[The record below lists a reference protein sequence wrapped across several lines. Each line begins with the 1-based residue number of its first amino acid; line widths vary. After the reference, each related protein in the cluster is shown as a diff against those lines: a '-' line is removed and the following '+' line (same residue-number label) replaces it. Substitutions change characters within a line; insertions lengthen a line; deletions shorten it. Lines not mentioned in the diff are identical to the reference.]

1 MSHPEFPALPVN
13 PALLAKHNIYIM
25 NINRSSR
32 YIPLVA
38 AIGVVVGII
47 IGTFFANRFSGNR
60 LNIINTSSNKLN
72 DLLHIIDDQYVDT
85 VDIPNIV
92 EQAMPK
98 LLEELDP
105 HSTYIGAKEAKT
117 ANDDLKGSFSGIG
130 VQFTIRTDTVRITS
144 IIKGGPSEKV
154 GLLAGDKLISVD
166 GEPYVGKVVT
176 NEETMHRLKGEGG
189 TQVKLGI
196 LRNDSPKPLY
206 FTIVRGDIPIK
217 SIDATYMINK
227 ELGYIKIKSFGETT
241 YAELLTSLAEL
252 ETEGFKGLIIDL
264 RGNGGGYLA
273 SAIQMINEFLPKERL
288 IVYTQGRRVKKEEYY
303 SDGRGSYDDIP
314 LIVLIDELS
323 ASAAEIFSGAIQDN
337 DRGVIIGRRSFGK
350 GLVQQPVEFSDHSI
364 LRLTIARY
372 YTPSGRCIQKPY
384 TKGHS
389 REEYEMDII
398 TRYEHGEFFNEDSIH
413 QNGEKYYTRLGRVVY
428 GGGGIMPDYF
438 VAEDTTK
445 ITTYYAEVS
454 NKGLI
459 AQFCFEY
466 VDANRKAMS
475 KLEKADDIVRYLRK
489 QLVMDKFIKF
499 CDDKGVKRR
508 NNMILT
514 SQHLLERAVYS
525 GIVYYML
532 DTNEYMEYT
541 NRDDATIIKAI
552 DVFKKGECRPKAPAK
567 ENKAKDKQKKV
578 AKAECSEFLKTP
590 GSRFYISL
598 S

>member
-1 MSHPEFPALPVN
+1 
-13 PALLAKHNIYIM
+13 M

-32 YIPLVA
+32 YIPIVA
-38 AIGVVVGII
+38 ALGVVVGII

-105 HSTYIGAKEAKT
+105 HSTYISAKEAKT
-117 ANDDLKGSFSGIG
+117 VNDDLKGSFSGIG
-130 VQFTIRTDTVRITS
+130 VQFTIRTDTVRITN

-154 GLLAGDKLISVD
+154 GLIAGDKIISID
-166 GEPYVGKVVT
+166 GEPYVGKIVT
-176 NEETMHRLKGEGG
+176 NEETMHRLKGENG
-189 TQVKLGI
+189 TKVKLGI
-196 LRNDSPKPLY
+196 LRDTSAKPLY
-206 FTIVRGDIPIK
+206 FTIVRGNIPIK

-241 YAELLTSLAEL
+241 YAELLSSLAEL
-252 ETEGFKGLIIDL
+252 ETEGFRGLVIDL
-264 RGNGGGYLA
+264 RGNGGGYLNA
-273 SAIQMINEFLPKERL
+273 AIQMINEFLPKNRL

-303 SDGRGSYDDIP
+303 SNGQGSYEDIP
-314 LIVLIDELS
+314 LIVLTDEFS

-337 DRGVIIGRRSFGK
+337 DRGVIIGRRTFGK
-350 GLVQQPVEFSDHSI
+350 GLVQQPIDFTDGSM
-364 LRLTIARY
+364 LRLTVARY

-384 TKGHS
+384 VKGHS
-389 REEYEMDII
+389 RDEYDMDLI

-413 QNGEKYYTRLGRVVY
+413 QSGEQYFTRIGRVVY
-428 GGGGIMPDYF
+428 GGGGIMPDFF

-445 ITTYYAEVS
+445 ITAYYAEVNS
-454 NKGLI
+454 KGLI

-466 VDANRKAMS
+466 ADGNRKAMS
-475 KLEKADDIVRYLRK
+475 KMETADEIIHYLRK
-489 QLVMDKFIKF
+489 QMIMDKFIRF
-499 CDDKGVKRR
+499 CDSKGVKRR

-532 DTNEYMEYT
+532 DMNEYIEYL
-541 NRDDATIIKAI
+541 NRDDATVLKAI
-552 DVFKKGECRPKAPAK
+552 DVFKKGEYRPIAPTGMAN
-567 ENKAKDKQKKV
+567 NKKK
-578 AKAECSEFLKTP
+578 K
-590 GSRFYISL
+590 
-598 S
+598 

>member
-1 MSHPEFPALPVN
+1 
-13 PALLAKHNIYIM
+13 M

-32 YIPLVA
+32 YIPIVA
-38 AIGVVVGII
+38 ALGVVVGII

-105 HSTYIGAKEAKT
+105 HSTYISAKEAKT
-117 ANDDLKGSFSGIG
+117 VNDDLKGSFSGIG
-130 VQFTIRTDTVRITS
+130 VQFTIRTDTVRITN

-154 GLLAGDKLISVD
+154 GLIAGDKIISID
-166 GEPYVGKVVT
+166 GEPYVGKIVT
-176 NEETMHRLKGEGG
+176 NEETMHRLKGENG
-189 TQVKLGI
+189 TKVKLGI
-196 LRNDSPKPLY
+196 LRDTSAKPLY
-206 FTIVRGDIPIK
+206 FTIVRGNIPIK

-241 YAELLTSLAEL
+241 YAELLSSLAEL
-252 ETEGFKGLIIDL
+252 ETEGFRGLVIDL
-264 RGNGGGYLA
+264 RGNGGGYLNA
-273 SAIQMINEFLPKERL
+273 AIQMINEFLPKNRL

-303 SDGRGSYDDIP
+303 SNGQGSYEDIP
-314 LIVLIDELS
+314 LIVLTDEFS

-337 DRGVIIGRRSFGK
+337 DRGVIIGRRTFGK
-350 GLVQQPVEFSDHSI
+350 GLVQQPIDFTDGSM
-364 LRLTIARY
+364 LRLTVARY

-384 TKGHS
+384 VKGHS
-389 REEYEMDII
+389 RDEYDMDLI

-413 QNGEKYYTRLGRVVY
+413 QSGEQYFTRIGRVVY
-428 GGGGIMPDYF
+428 GGGGIMPDFF

-445 ITTYYAEVS
+445 ITAYYAEVNS
-454 NKGLI
+454 KGLI

-466 VDANRKAMS
+466 ADGNRKAMS
-475 KLEKADDIVRYLRK
+475 KMETADEIIHYLRK
-489 QLVMDKFIKF
+489 QMIMDKFIRF
-499 CDDKGVKRR
+499 CDSKGVKRR

-525 GIVYYML
+525 GIIYYML
-532 DTNEYMEYT
+532 DMNEYIEYL
-541 NRDDATIIKAI
+541 NRDDATVLKAI
-552 DVFKKGECRPKAPAK
+552 DVFKKGEYRPIAPTGMTN
-567 ENKAKDKQKKV
+567 NKKK
-578 AKAECSEFLKTP
+578 K
-590 GSRFYISL
+590 
-598 S
+598 

>member
-1 MSHPEFPALPVN
+1 
-13 PALLAKHNIYIM
+13 M

-32 YIPLVA
+32 YIPIVA
-38 AIGVVVGII
+38 ALGVVVGII

-105 HSTYIGAKEAKT
+105 HSTYISAKEAKT
-117 ANDDLKGSFSGIG
+117 VNDDLKGSFSGIG
-130 VQFTIRTDTVRITS
+130 VQFTIRTDTVRITN

-154 GLLAGDKLISVD
+154 GLIAGDKIISID
-166 GEPYVGKVVT
+166 GEPYVGKIVT
-176 NEETMHRLKGEGG
+176 NEETMHRLKGENG
-189 TQVKLGI
+189 TKVKLGI
-196 LRNDSPKPLY
+196 LRDTSAKPLY
-206 FTIVRGDIPIK
+206 FTIVRGNIPIK

-241 YAELLTSLAEL
+241 YAELLSSLAEL
-252 ETEGFKGLIIDL
+252 ETEGFRGLVIDL
-264 RGNGGGYLA
+264 RGNGGGYLNA
-273 SAIQMINEFLPKERL
+273 AIQMINEFLPKNRL

-303 SDGRGSYDDIP
+303 SNGQGSYEDIP
-314 LIVLIDELS
+314 LIVLTDEFS

-337 DRGVIIGRRSFGK
+337 DRGVIIGRRTFGK
-350 GLVQQPVEFSDHSI
+350 GLVQQPIDFTDGSM
-364 LRLTIARY
+364 LRLTVARY

-384 TKGHS
+384 VKGHS
-389 REEYEMDII
+389 RDEYDMDLI

-413 QNGEKYYTRLGRVVY
+413 QSGEQYFTRIGRVVY
-428 GGGGIMPDYF
+428 GGGGIMPDFF

-445 ITTYYAEVS
+445 ITAYYAEVNS
-454 NKGLI
+454 KGLI

-466 VDANRKAMS
+466 ADGNRKAMS
-475 KLEKADDIVRYLRK
+475 KMKTADEIIHYLRK
-489 QLVMDKFIKF
+489 QMIMDKFIRF
-499 CDDKGVKRR
+499 CDSKGVKRR

-532 DTNEYMEYT
+532 DMNEYIEYL
-541 NRDDATIIKAI
+541 NRDDATVLKAI
-552 DVFKKGECRPKAPAK
+552 EVFKKGEYRPVAPTGIASS
-567 ENKAKDKQKKV
+567 KK
-578 AKAECSEFLKTP
+578 KK
-590 GSRFYISL
+590 
-598 S
+598 

>member
-1 MSHPEFPALPVN
+1 
-13 PALLAKHNIYIM
+13 M

-38 AIGVVVGII
+38 AAGVVVGII

-130 VQFTIRTDTVRITS
+130 VQFTIRTDTVRITN

-154 GLLAGDKLISVD
+154 GLIAGDKIISVD
-166 GEPYVGKVVT
+166 GEPYVGKIVT
-176 NEETMHRLKGEGG
+176 NEETMHRLKGEKG
-189 TQVKLGI
+189 TQVKLGV
-196 LRNDSPKPLY
+196 LRNGAKKPLS

-241 YAELLTSLAEL
+241 YAELLSSLSQLQE
-252 ETEGFKGLIIDL
+252 EGFRGLVIDL

-273 SAIQMINEFLPKERL
+273 AAIQMINEFLPKDRL
-288 IVYTQGRRVKKEEYY
+288 IVYTQGRRFKKEEYF
-303 SDGRGSYDDIP
+303 SDGRGTYEDIP
-314 LIVLIDELS
+314 LIVLTDEFS

-337 DRGVIIGRRSFGK
+337 DRGVIIGRRTFGK
-350 GLVQQPVEFSDHSI
+350 GLVQQPIDFSDGSM

-384 TKGHS
+384 VKGHS
-389 REEYEMDII
+389 REEYEMDLI

-413 QNGEKYYTRLGRVVY
+413 QHGEKYYTRIGRVVY

-445 ITTYYAEVS
+445 ITSYFAEVNS
-454 NKGLI
+454 KGLI
-459 AQFCFEY
+459 TQFCFEY
-466 VDANRKAMS
+466 VDANRNAMA
-475 KLEKADDIVRYLRK
+475 KMEKADEIIRHLQK
-489 QLVMDKFIKF
+489 QHVMDKFIRY
-499 CDDKGVKRR
+499 CDDNGIKRR

-532 DTNEYMEYT
+532 EMDDYMEYI
-541 NRDDATIIKAI
+541 NREDATVLKAI
-552 DVFKKGECRPKAPAK
+552 DVFKKGEYRPKAPAK
-567 ENKAKDKQKKV
+567 EPQVSKKKKN
-578 AKAECSEFLKTP
+578 A
-590 GSRFYISL
+590 
-598 S
+598 

>member
-1 MSHPEFPALPVN
+1 
-13 PALLAKHNIYIM
+13 M

-32 YIPLVA
+32 YIPIVA
-38 AIGVVVGII
+38 AVGVVVGII

-60 LNIINTSSNKLN
+60 LNIINTTSNKLN

-85 VDIPNIV
+85 VDIPAIV

-130 VQFTIRTDTVRITS
+130 VQFTIRTDTVRITN

-154 GLLAGDKLISVD
+154 GLIAGDKIISID
-166 GEPYVGKVVT
+166 GEPYVGKIVT

-189 TQVKLGI
+189 TKVKLGI

-252 ETEGFKGLIIDL
+252 ETEGFRGLVIDL

-273 SAIQMINEFLPKERL
+273 AAIQMINEFLPKNRL
-288 IVYTQGRRVKKEEYY
+288 IVYTQGRRVKKEEYF
-303 SDGRGSYDDIP
+303 SDGRGSYEDIP
-314 LIVLIDELS
+314 LIVLTDEFS

-337 DRGVIIGRRSFGK
+337 DRGVIIGRRTFGK
-350 GLVQQPVEFSDHSI
+350 GLVQQPIEFGDGSM

-384 TKGHS
+384 VKGHS
-389 REEYEMDII
+389 REEYDMDLI

-413 QNGEKYYTRLGRVVY
+413 QNGEKYYTRIGRVVY
-428 GGGGIMPDYF
+428 GGGGIMPDFF

-445 ITTYYAEVS
+445 ITSYYTEVS
-454 NKGLI
+454 AKGLI

-466 VDANRKAMS
+466 ADANRKAM
-475 KLEKADDIVRYLRK
+475 ADMGNADKIVHHLRHNH
-489 QLVMDKFIKF
+489 VMDKFIKF
-499 CDDKGVKRR
+499 CDGKGIQRR

-525 GIVYYML
+525 GIIYYIL
-532 DTNEYMEYT
+532 DMNKYMEYI
-541 NRDDATIIKAI
+541 NRDDATVLKAI
-552 DVFKKGECRPKAPAK
+552 EVYKTGQFRPKAPEK
-567 ENKAKDKQKKV
+567 KDKKK
-578 AKAECSEFLKTP
+578 
-590 GSRFYISL
+590 
-598 S
+598 

>member
-1 MSHPEFPALPVN
+1 
-13 PALLAKHNIYIM
+13 M

-32 YIPLVA
+32 YIPIVA
-38 AIGVVVGII
+38 ALGVVVGII

-105 HSTYIGAKEAKT
+105 HSTYISAKEAKT
-117 ANDDLKGSFSGIG
+117 VNDDLKGSFSGIG
-130 VQFTIRTDTVRITS
+130 VQFTIRTDTVRITN

-154 GLLAGDKLISVD
+154 GLIAGDKIISID
-166 GEPYVGKVVT
+166 GEPYVGKIVT
-176 NEETMHRLKGEGG
+176 NEETMHRLKGENG
-189 TQVKLGI
+189 TKVKLGI
-196 LRNDSPKPLY
+196 LRDTSAKPLY
-206 FTIVRGDIPIK
+206 FTIVRGNIPIK

-241 YAELLTSLAEL
+241 YAELLSSLAEL
-252 ETEGFKGLIIDL
+252 ETEGFRGLVIDL
-264 RGNGGGYLA
+264 RGNGGGYLNA
-273 SAIQMINEFLPKERL
+273 AIQMINEFLPKNRL

-303 SDGRGSYDDIP
+303 SNGQGSYEDIP
-314 LIVLIDELS
+314 LIVLTDEFS

-337 DRGVIIGRRSFGK
+337 DRGVIIGRRTFGK
-350 GLVQQPVEFSDHSI
+350 GLVQQPIDFTDGSM
-364 LRLTIARY
+364 LRLTVARY

-384 TKGHS
+384 VKGHS
-389 REEYEMDII
+389 RDEYDMDLI

-413 QNGEKYYTRLGRVVY
+413 QSGEQYFTRIGRVVY
-428 GGGGIMPDYF
+428 GGGGIMPDFF

-445 ITTYYAEVS
+445 ITAYYAEVNS
-454 NKGLI
+454 KGLI

-466 VDANRKAMS
+466 ADGNRKAMS
-475 KLEKADDIVRYLRK
+475 KMETADEIIHYLRK
-489 QLVMDKFIKF
+489 QMIMDKFIRF
-499 CDDKGVKRR
+499 CDSKGVKRR

-532 DTNEYMEYT
+532 DMNEYIEYL
-541 NRDDATIIKAI
+541 NRDDATVLKAI
-552 DVFKKGECRPKAPAK
+552 DVFKKGEYRPVAPTCIASS
-567 ENKAKDKQKKV
+567 KK
-578 AKAECSEFLKTP
+578 KK
-590 GSRFYISL
+590 
-598 S
+598 

>member
-1 MSHPEFPALPVN
+1 
-13 PALLAKHNIYIM
+13 M

-32 YIPLVA
+32 YIPIVA
-38 AIGVVVGII
+38 ALGVVVGII

-105 HSTYIGAKEAKT
+105 HSTYISAKEAKT
-117 ANDDLKGSFSGIG
+117 VNDDLKGSFSGIG
-130 VQFTIRTDTVRITS
+130 VQFTIRTDTVRITN

-154 GLLAGDKLISVD
+154 GPIAGDKIISIN
-166 GEPYVGKVVT
+166 GEPYVGKIVT
-176 NEETMHRLKGEGG
+176 NEETMHRLKGENG
-189 TQVKLGI
+189 TKVKLGI
-196 LRNDSPKPLY
+196 LRDTSAKPLY
-206 FTIVRGDIPIK
+206 FTIVRGNIPIK

-241 YAELLTSLAEL
+241 YAELLSSLAEL
-252 ETEGFKGLIIDL
+252 ETEGFRGLVIDL
-264 RGNGGGYLA
+264 RGNGGGYLNA
-273 SAIQMINEFLPKERL
+273 AIQMINEFLPKNRL

-303 SDGRGSYDDIP
+303 SNGQGSYEDIP
-314 LIVLIDELS
+314 LIVLTDEFS

-337 DRGVIIGRRSFGK
+337 DRGVIIGRRTFGK
-350 GLVQQPVEFSDHSI
+350 GLVQQPIDFTDGSM
-364 LRLTIARY
+364 LRLTVARY

-384 TKGHS
+384 VKGHS
-389 REEYEMDII
+389 RDEYDMDLI

-413 QNGEKYYTRLGRVVY
+413 QSGEQYFTRIGRVVY
-428 GGGGIMPDYF
+428 GGGGIMPDFF

-445 ITTYYAEVS
+445 ITAYYAEVNS
-454 NKGLI
+454 KGLI

-466 VDANRKAMS
+466 ADGNRKAMS
-475 KLEKADDIVRYLRK
+475 KMETADEIIHYLRK
-489 QLVMDKFIKF
+489 QMIMDKFIRF
-499 CDDKGVKRR
+499 CDSKGVKRR

-532 DTNEYMEYT
+532 DMNEYIEYL
-541 NRDDATIIKAI
+541 NRDDATVLKAI
-552 DVFKKGECRPKAPAK
+552 EVFKKGEYRPVAPTGIASS
-567 ENKAKDKQKKV
+567 KK
-578 AKAECSEFLKTP
+578 KK
-590 GSRFYISL
+590 
-598 S
+598 

>member
-1 MSHPEFPALPVN
+1 
-13 PALLAKHNIYIM
+13 M

-32 YIPLVA
+32 YIPIVA
-38 AIGVVVGII
+38 ALGVVVGII

-105 HSTYIGAKEAKT
+105 HSTYISAKEAKT
-117 ANDDLKGSFSGIG
+117 VNDDLKGSFSGIG
-130 VQFTIRTDTVRITS
+130 VQFTIRTDTVRITN

-154 GLLAGDKLISVD
+154 GLIAGDKIISID
-166 GEPYVGKVVT
+166 GEPYVGKIVT
-176 NEETMHRLKGEGG
+176 NEETMHRLKGENG
-189 TQVKLGI
+189 TKVKLGI
-196 LRNDSPKPLY
+196 LRDTSAKPLY
-206 FTIVRGDIPIK
+206 FTIVRGNIPIK

-241 YAELLTSLAEL
+241 YAELLSSLAEL
-252 ETEGFKGLIIDL
+252 ETEGFRGLVIDL
-264 RGNGGGYLA
+264 RGNGGGYLNA
-273 SAIQMINEFLPKERL
+273 AIQMINEFLPKNRL

-303 SDGRGSYDDIP
+303 SNGQGSYEDIP
-314 LIVLIDELS
+314 LIVLTDEFS

-337 DRGVIIGRRSFGK
+337 DRGVIIGRRTFGK
-350 GLVQQPVEFSDHSI
+350 GLVQQPIDFTDGSM
-364 LRLTIARY
+364 LRLTVARY

-384 TKGHS
+384 VKGHS
-389 REEYEMDII
+389 RDEYDMDLI

-413 QNGEKYYTRLGRVVY
+413 QSGEQYFTRIGRVVY
-428 GGGGIMPDYF
+428 GGGGIMPDFF

-445 ITTYYAEVS
+445 ITAYYAEVNS
-454 NKGLI
+454 KGLI

-466 VDANRKAMS
+466 ADGNRKAMS
-475 KLEKADDIVRYLRK
+475 KMETADEIIHYLRK
-489 QLVMDKFIKF
+489 QMIMDKFIRF
-499 CDDKGVKRR
+499 CDSKGVKRR

-532 DTNEYMEYT
+532 DINEYIEYL
-541 NRDDATIIKAI
+541 NRDDATVLKAI
-552 DVFKKGECRPKAPAK
+552 DVFKKGEYRPVAPTGIASS
-567 ENKAKDKQKKV
+567 KK
-578 AKAECSEFLKTP
+578 KK
-590 GSRFYISL
+590 
-598 S
+598 

>member
-1 MSHPEFPALPVN
+1 
-13 PALLAKHNIYIM
+13 M

-32 YIPLVA
+32 YIPIVA
-38 AIGVVVGII
+38 ALGVVVGII

-105 HSTYIGAKEAKT
+105 HSTYISAKEAKT
-117 ANDDLKGSFSGIG
+117 VNDDLKGSFSGIG
-130 VQFTIRTDTVRITS
+130 VQFTIRTDTVRITN

-154 GLLAGDKLISVD
+154 GLIADDKIISID
-166 GEPYVGKVVT
+166 GEPYVGKIVT
-176 NEETMHRLKGEGG
+176 NEETMHRLKGENG
-189 TQVKLGI
+189 TKVKLGI
-196 LRNDSPKPLY
+196 LRDTSAKPLY
-206 FTIVRGDIPIK
+206 FTIVRGNIPIK

-241 YAELLTSLAEL
+241 YAELLSSLAEL
-252 ETEGFKGLIIDL
+252 ETEGFRGLVIDL
-264 RGNGGGYLA
+264 RGNGGGYLNA
-273 SAIQMINEFLPKERL
+273 AIQMINEFLPKNRL

-303 SDGRGSYDDIP
+303 SNGQGSYEDIP
-314 LIVLIDELS
+314 LIVLTDEFS

-337 DRGVIIGRRSFGK
+337 DRGVIIGRRTFGK
-350 GLVQQPVEFSDHSI
+350 GLVQQPIDFTDGSM
-364 LRLTIARY
+364 LRLTVARY

-384 TKGHS
+384 VKGHS
-389 REEYEMDII
+389 RDEYDMDLI

-413 QNGEKYYTRLGRVVY
+413 QSGEQYFTRIGRVVY
-428 GGGGIMPDYF
+428 GGGGIMPDFF

-445 ITTYYAEVS
+445 ITAYYAEVNS
-454 NKGLI
+454 KGLI

-466 VDANRKAMS
+466 ADGNRKAMS
-475 KLEKADDIVRYLRK
+475 KMETADEIIHYLRK
-489 QLVMDKFIKF
+489 QMIMDKFIRF
-499 CDDKGVKRR
+499 CDSKGVKRR

-532 DTNEYMEYT
+532 DMNEYIEYL
-541 NRDDATIIKAI
+541 NRDDATVLKAI
-552 DVFKKGECRPKAPAK
+552 DVFKKGEYRPVAPTGIASS
-567 ENKAKDKQKKV
+567 KK
-578 AKAECSEFLKTP
+578 KK
-590 GSRFYISL
+590 
-598 S
+598 

>member
-1 MSHPEFPALPVN
+1 
-13 PALLAKHNIYIM
+13 M

-32 YIPLVA
+32 YIPIVA
-38 AIGVVVGII
+38 ALGVVVGII

-105 HSTYIGAKEAKT
+105 HSTYISAKEAKT
-117 ANDDLKGSFSGIG
+117 VNDDLKGSFSGIG
-130 VQFTIRTDTVRITS
+130 VQFTIRTDTVRITN

-154 GLLAGDKLISVD
+154 GLIAGDKIISID
-166 GEPYVGKVVT
+166 GEPYVGKIVT
-176 NEETMHRLKGEGG
+176 NEETMHRLKGENG
-189 TQVKLGI
+189 TKVKLGI
-196 LRNDSPKPLY
+196 LRDTSAKPLY
-206 FTIVRGDIPIK
+206 FTIVRGNIPIK

-241 YAELLTSLAEL
+241 YAELLSSLAEL
-252 ETEGFKGLIIDL
+252 ETEGFRGLVIDL
-264 RGNGGGYLA
+264 RGNGGGYLNA
-273 SAIQMINEFLPKERL
+273 AIQMINEFLPKNRL

-303 SDGRGSYDDIP
+303 SNGQGSYEDIP
-314 LIVLIDELS
+314 LIVLTDEFS

-337 DRGVIIGRRSFGK
+337 DRGVIIGRRTFGK
-350 GLVQQPVEFSDHSI
+350 GLVQQPIDFTDGSM
-364 LRLTIARY
+364 LRLTVARY

-384 TKGHS
+384 VKGHS
-389 REEYEMDII
+389 RDEYDMDLI

-413 QNGEKYYTRLGRVVY
+413 QSGEKYFTRIGRVVY
-428 GGGGIMPDYF
+428 GGGGIMPDFF

-445 ITTYYAEVS
+445 ITAYYAEVNS
-454 NKGLI
+454 KGLI

-466 VDANRKAMS
+466 ADGNRKAMS
-475 KLEKADDIVRYLRK
+475 KMETADEIIHYLRK
-489 QLVMDKFIKF
+489 QMIMDKFIRF
-499 CDDKGVKRR
+499 CDSKGVKRR

-532 DTNEYMEYT
+532 DMNEYIEYL
-541 NRDDATIIKAI
+541 NRDDATVLKAI
-552 DVFKKGECRPKAPAK
+552 EVFKKGEYRPVAPTGIASS
-567 ENKAKDKQKKV
+567 KK
-578 AKAECSEFLKTP
+578 KK
-590 GSRFYISL
+590 
-598 S
+598 